1 MTHIGHHM
9 LPNALA
15 QEMKVYAYQHEG
27 YWDVSSAARGGGVW
41 EWRVRTSA

>member
-15 QEMKVYAYQHEG
+15 QEMKVYAYPHEG
-27 YWDVSSAARGGGVW
+27 YWHVSKGGGLAVW
-41 EWRVRTSA
+41 VRLVV